1 MLDEHG
7 IAKIGDFGC
16 ATKFKNG
23 DDSLINTIGTYQFFS
38 PEQCNRKKRA

>member
-16 ATKFKNG
+16 GHRFSNG
-23 DDSLINTIGTYQFFS
+23 DDTLNNTIGTY
-38 PEQCNRKKRA
+38 